1 VASGTL
7 PAGLTLAPSTG
18 VISGTPT
25 SAGSSTFT
33 VKVTDGGSPA
43 QTKSASTSITVAA
56 STLSITASSLA
67 AGTSSTAYSQT
78 LSASGGTTPYAW
90 SVASGTLPAGLTL
103 APSTGVISGTPTTAA
118 SSTFTVKVTDGG
130 SPAQTKSASTS
141 ITVAATTLS
150 ITSSSLAAGTSSTA
164 YSQTLSASGGT
175 TPYTWAVTSGT
186 LPAGLTLASS
196 TGVISGTPTTAGSST
211 FTVSVTDGGSPAQ
224 TKSVSTSIT
233 VTASPLSIS
242 SSSLASGTNGTA
254 YAQSLSATGGTP
266 AYTWNYSGTLPAGL
280 TLAATTGVIS
290 GTPTTTGT
298 FSFTVRV
305 TDNSTPSQSQSAS
318 TSIIVAAAATT
329 PTGPGTTWY
338 VRGDGGTRYSANTTT
353 GQCDGKADAAYGGV
367 GTNQHCAFNDY
378 RFLYDDQ
385 SYGNRAWVIAG
396 GDTVILRGGPWRVG
410 FNQGISSNDKW
421 CFGGSGPFD
430 CSNPNVPAGTPTQH
444 TRILGEN
451 YGSCNATN
459 KTQIFGG
466 FGVTVALNLNDAQYV
481 DVSCVEITRHSD
493 CIRHGVPAYPSG
505 CSASFPLDDYDGD
518 GITTTN
524 RTHDLTLTDLW
535 IHGHTDRGIIG
546 PIGANVTCLR
556 CNISYNGM
564 AGWDFDDGRATVFGA
579 NASWNFLYSQISWN
593 GCNQEYPITH
603 TFPAISCYG
612 QSSGGYGD
620 GIGTPSGTGTGM
632 TVVVDHSSFDHNT
645 QDGIDLGHMDAG
657 INALTFTNNSS
668 YANSGG
674 AVKWG
679 AYFQTAVINNNLLE
693 ANCLR
698 MSAPIAGAPS
708 TYNTNL
714 GDFCRAQDGVSFN
727 LLQNATATFAN
738 NTIVSY
744 APTTMDIGCWDA
756 SCSNSTFTFVNNIMV
771 GYNNPTTWNMGSQSS
786 GPGAFYFQQPV
797 GNIVRNNNLYYGVR
811 NISCPTGNTG
821 EICSSP
827 LFVNQPTWIDETS
840 LDNFNFN
847 LTSGSPAKG
856 TGVVLPFVTLDY
868 NGLLRGITNSL
879 GAIQ

>member
-1 VASGTL
+1 
-7 PAGLTLAPSTG
+7 
-18 VISGTPT
+18 
-25 SAGSSTFT
+25 
-33 VKVTDGGSPA
+33 
-43 QTKSASTSITVAA
+43 
-56 STLSITASSLA
+56 
-67 AGTSSTAYSQT
+67 
-78 LSASGGTTPYAW
+78 
-90 SVASGTLPAGLTL
+90 
-103 APSTGVISGTPTTAA
+103 
-118 SSTFTVKVTDGG
+118 
-130 SPAQTKSASTS
+130 
-141 ITVAATTLS
+141 
-150 ITSSSLAAGTSSTA
+150 
-164 YSQTLSASGGT
+164 
-175 TPYTWAVTSGT
+175 
-186 LPAGLTLASS
+186 
-196 TGVISGTPTTAGSST
+196 
-211 FTVSVTDGGSPAQ
+211 
-224 TKSVSTSIT
+224 
-233 VTASPLSIS
+233 
-242 SSSLASGTNGTA
+242 
-254 YAQSLSATGGTP
+254 
-266 AYTWNYSGTLPAGL
+266 
-280 TLAATTGVIS
+280 
-290 GTPTTTGT
+290 
-298 FSFTVRV
+298 
-305 TDNSTPSQSQSAS
+305 
-318 TSIIVAAAATT
+318 
-329 PTGPGTTWY
+329 
-338 VRGDGGTRYSANTTT
+338 
-353 GQCDGKADAAYGGV
+353 
-367 GTNQHCAFNDY
+367 NQHCAFNDY

-421 CFGGSGPFD
+421 CYGGSGPFD
-430 CSNPNVPAGTPTQH
+430 CYNPPVPPGTATQH

-493 CIRHGVPAYPSG
+493 CIRHGAPAYPSG

-657 INALTFTNNSS
+657 TNALTFTNNSS

-744 APTTMDIGCWDA
+744 APTTMDIGCWDT

-868 NGLLRGITNSL
+868 NGLLRGVTNSL